1 MSYRK
6 DQGRYA
12 RMLAFWAVTL
22 LMAYGI
28 FHAGGLVSLLD
39 RWMADSNPTLI
50 DPFPLVGKLKLS
62 TVVGAGLLAAICF
75 LLHGLL
81 NRPQLADL
89 LIDTETEMHKVT
101 WPAWNEVVQGTLAV
115 TGMVL
120 VLFLFLTGVDLLLTQ
135 IMMLLMPGGNS

>member
-22 LMAYGI
+22 LVGYGM
-28 FHAGGLVSLLD
+28 FHAGGLISLLD
-39 RWMADSNPTLI
+39 RWMGASNPVLS
-50 DPFPLVGKLKLS
+50 DHFPLVGKLKGS
-62 TVVGAGLLAAICF
+62 TLICGGLLGLVCF
-75 LLHGLL
+75 ATHALL

-89 LIDTETEMHKVT
+89 LIDTEQEMMKVT
-101 WPAWNEVVQGTLAV
+101 WPAWPEVVQGTAAV

-120 VLFLFLTGVDLLLTQ
+120 VLFLFLTGADMLLVQ
-135 IMMLLMPGGNS
+135 IMGLLMPARGS